1 MSTKICV
8 AFNDSTTKALEQYE
22 TKYNCNNLPE
32 AIKQIVNLYLV
43 KEEEQ

>member
-1 MSTKICV
+1 MVKKICV
-8 AFNDSTTKALEQYE
+8 AFNDSTAEALEQYE

-43 KEEEQ
+43 QEEEQ